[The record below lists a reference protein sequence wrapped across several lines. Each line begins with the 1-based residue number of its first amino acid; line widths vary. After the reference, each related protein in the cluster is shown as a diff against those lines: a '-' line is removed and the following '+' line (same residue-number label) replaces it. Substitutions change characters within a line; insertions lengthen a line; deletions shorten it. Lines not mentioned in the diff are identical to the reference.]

1 MYSKKFCIFAL
12 TITAMIKH
20 ISLLFLILLSEL
32 AASGSEITRHR
43 VEQALMRLD
52 SVLAL
57 PPAPLA
63 ADTAGIPET
72 RFARRLDRSSLYDD
86 AISLLAGI
94 DPASMTTAERADFY
108 ATRGRTA
115 ADAAASARDYAA
127 RQRYIA
133 IAGTSLDSAIRLLP
147 QNSATARVLAARAGM
162 LRGDS
167 VMAAAELSDICD
179 QTNPATAEYAE
190 AASLLARYYRSKP
203 ENADD
208 YMLNLTRAVTSGM
221 LSGNPSPEQMI
232 HLSGQLFIDGDI
244 HRADAC
250 LNAAGLAAQANPA
263 ERAYAELLPP
273 LDGITDAVIERDKST
288 FTTICITWGT
298 AFILLMAATI
308 FFFTGRRNL
317 ARRRNMVDSLETSLH
332 TREMYINRLLD
343 ICAVYVE
350 GLEDFNRLVGRKLK
364 VGQTKDLY
372 DMIES
377 GKIIREQ
384 SELFFGVFDDA
395 VLAMFP
401 GFVDQV
407 NDLLQPDK
415 HLDTARNVLT
425 PELRILAFMRLGVS
439 DAGRISKFLGLS
451 LNTVYTY
458 RNRMKSR
465 AINRDTF
472 EADLMRIH

>member
-12 TITAMIKH
+12 TITAMMKH
-20 ISLLFLILLSEL
+20 ISLLFLILLSAL

-86 AISLLAGI
+86 ALSLLAGI

-147 QNSATARVLAARAGM
+147 QNSATARVLAARAGI

-250 LNAAGLAAQANPA
+250 LNAAGL
-263 ERAYAELLPP
+263 LPP

-298 AFILLMAATI
+298 ALLLLVGAAI